1 VGRAVVTPP
10 LKPEQRAILL
20 AIGNLAEKG
29 STATSIALEAGVSRP
44 ATFQMLRQMEIV
56 MQPPL
61 VQSAVE
67 EDLGEVIW
75 FRTEAGVKAV
85 GAAD

>member
-1 VGRAVVTPP
+1 MLVTPS
-10 LKPEQRAILL
+10 LKPEHRAILL
-20 AIGNLAEKG
+20 AIGNLAETG
-29 STATSIALEAGVSRP
+29 STATAISLKARVSRP

-61 VQSAVE
+61 VQSAVD

-75 FRTEAGVKAV
+75 FRTKAGAKAV